1 MGRKQ
6 VFDWS
11 RRFKMG
17 RNFVESDLRSGR
29 LSTWRNQE
37 IVAKVRTMTPNN
49 GRLTERERYC
59 DVCVNQLAENDR
71 KNDGMAT
78 GSCRTTMCPHTLH
91 ILCSSFWP
99 NTAPLSCSS
108 RLTHHISHSVT
119 FSYLQGLRKF

>member
-49 GRLTERERYC
+49 GRLTERERFC

-71 KNDGMAT
+71 KNGGMAT
-78 GSCRTTMCPHTLH
+78 DPAPRQCAHRHFTSCASVFGQTRHRSVAAAAILTRSRT
-91 ILCSSFWP
+91 
-99 NTAPLSCSS
+99 
-108 RLTHHISHSVT
+108 V
-119 FSYLQGLRKF
+119 